1 MSGHPEDSVAKE
13 FMKINRMEGKQ
24 KRFWTPLRVVLTL
37 LVFSFIAV
45 AGFSSCKSSDDHSGT
60 PAPTSANKAAGQP
73 LPDNVR
79 TTKVRTPGGGTI
91 SLGDYSGKVLVVNLW
106 ATWCPPCRQETPELV
121 RLYKEYR
128 SKGVEMVGLTNESDP
143 RETPERV
150 DKYVNEFQVDYHIA
164 WAPVEVLSAFYEL
177 EPQRDAIP
185 QSYVIS
191 RDGRVMKKFVG
202 FNPVYTPQAF
212 KKAIDDALQN

>member
-1 MSGHPEDSVAKE
+1 VSGHPEDSVAKE
-13 FMKINRMEGKQ
+13 FMKINRMESKQ
-24 KRFWTPLRVVLTL
+24 KRFWTPLRVALTI
-37 LVFSFIAV
+37 LVFSLLAV
-45 AGFSSCKSSDDHSGT
+45 AGISSCKSSDDHSST
-60 PAPTSANKAAGQP
+60 PAPAAKAPGQP

-79 TTKVRTPGGGTI
+79 TTKVRAAGGGTI

-150 DKYVNEFQVDYHIA
+150 DKYVNEFQVEYHIA
-164 WAPVEVLSAFYEL
+164 WAPVEVLSAFYDL
-177 EPQRDAIP
+177 EPQRNAIP

-202 FNPVYTPQAF
+202 FNPMTTPPAF
-212 KKAIDDALQN
+212 KQAIEDALQN